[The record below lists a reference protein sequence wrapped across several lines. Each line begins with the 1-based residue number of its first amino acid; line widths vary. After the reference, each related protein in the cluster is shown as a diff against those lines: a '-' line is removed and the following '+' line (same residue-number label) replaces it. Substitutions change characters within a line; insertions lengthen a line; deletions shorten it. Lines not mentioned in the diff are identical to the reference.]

1 MDKVDVKDLTKA
13 VNSLV
18 GAIKEQSRQLEKLN
32 QSIKENTDAL
42 KEMRTRIGSILNT
55 NIKT

>member
-1 MDKVDVKDLTKA
+1 MDKVDVKELSKTI
-13 VNSLV
+13 NTLSS
-18 GAIKEQSRQLEKLN
+18 AIKEQSRQLEKLN